1 MLRNILALVI
11 LITASGPGWPAPAD
25 EASEML
31 TRAEALYYE
40 ADFAKSIE
48 LLLRADELLARQA
61 GRLEE
66 KTAVKLH
73 LALGFIGLNDSTRG
87 KAYLKELYALDSDH
101 RIDAQAF
108 SPKVIRLAEEAK
120 AEQNELRCRSVFD
133 ETERQL
139 GNGKSDPVVKL
150 IASNVAKCP
159 GLAALSAKSG
169 ELLFKEGME
178 AYKKTQMEQ
187 ALEKFQAV
195 LRLNPK
201 HELATEYVDLAQNK
215 LELAAGRALFAWRK
229 DFTVGEFALAARD
242 YRELLS
248 LNSSQ
253 AIEEVRTEY
262 RRALSGL
269 ADSWNKAC
277 TNDDVAGMEDARRR
291 VDALI
296 PVLLVDPEGPS
307 FGEDILATMKTCAHT
322 RCVQMTSPLALSRL
336 KNRVDPQL
344 PPYLLSMIKDFPMT
358 IRIRARINEAGD
370 VAAAELLGG
379 NALVYDAVRAA
390 FGQWKFSPALVQGE
404 VRCVDTE
411 IPIVLKFGQR

>member
-25 EASEML
+25 EAGEML
-31 TRAEALYYE
+31 TRGEALYYE

-215 LELAAGRALFAWRK
+215 LELAAGRGLLAWRK
-229 DFTVGEFALAARD
+229 DFTAGEFALAARD

-277 TNDDVAGMEDARRR
+277 KNDDMAGMEDARRL

-296 PVLLVDPEGPS
+296 PILMVDPEGPS

-336 KNRVDPQL
+336 KNRVDPQI
-344 PPYLLSMIKDFPMT
+344 PPHLLSLIKDFPMT

-370 VAAAELLGG
+370 VAAAELSGG

-390 FGQWKFSPALVQGE
+390 FGQWKFSPALMQGE

>member
-11 LITASGPGWPAPAD
+11 IITAARPGWPAPAD
-25 EASEML
+25 EAGEML
-31 TRAEALYYE
+31 ARAEALYYE
-40 ADFAKSIE
+40 ADFAKSVE
-48 LLLRADELLARQA
+48 LLLRADELLAGQA

-66 KTAVKLH
+66 RTAVKLQ

-101 RIDAQAF
+101 RIDPQAF

-120 AEQNELRCRSVFD
+120 AEQSELRCRSLFD

-139 GNGKSDPVVKL
+139 GSGKSDTVVEF
-150 IASNVAKCP
+150 IASNVAECP
-159 GLAALSAKSG
+159 GLAALNAKSG
-169 ELLFKEGME
+169 ELLFKEGLE
-178 AYKKTQMEQ
+178 AYKKAQMEQ

-195 LRLNPK
+195 LRLDPK

-215 LELAAGRALFAWRK
+215 LELAAGRGLLAWRK
-229 DFTVGEFALAARD
+229 DFTAGEFALAARD

-277 TNDDVAGMEDARRR
+277 TNDDVAAMEKARRR

-296 PVLLVDPEGPS
+296 PDPS
-307 FGEDILATMKTCAHT
+307 FGEDIRATIKTCAHT
-322 RCVQMTSPLALSRL
+322 GCVQMTFPLALSRL
-336 KNRVDPQL
+336 KNRVDPQI
-344 PPYLLSMIKDFPMT
+344 PPHLLSLIKDFPMT
-358 IRIRARINEAGD
+358 IRVRARINEAGD
-370 VAAAELLGG
+370 VAAAELSGG

-390 FGQWKFSPALVQGE
+390 FGQWKFFPALVQGAA
-404 VRCVDTE
+404 RCVDTE

>member
-11 LITASGPGWPAPAD
+11 LITATRPGWAVPAD

-31 TRAEALYYE
+31 ARAEALYYE

-48 LLLRADELLARQA
+48 LLLRADELISGQA

-66 KTAVKLH
+66 RTAVKLH
-73 LALGFIGLNDSTRG
+73 LALGYIGLNDSTRG

-120 AEQNELRCRSVFD
+120 AEQNELRCRSLLD

-139 GNGKSDPVVKL
+139 GSGKSDPAVKL

-159 GLAALSAKSG
+159 GLAALNAKSG

-178 AYKKTQMEQ
+178 AYKKAQMGQ
-187 ALEKFQAV
+187 ALEKFQAA
-195 LRLNPK
+195 LRFNPK

-215 LELAAGRALFAWRK
+215 LELAAGRGLLAWRK
-229 DFTVGEFALAARD
+229 DFTAGEFALAARD

-277 TNDDVAGMEDARRR
+277 KNDDVAGMEDARRR

-296 PVLLVDPEGPS
+296 PVLLEDPEGPS
-307 FGEDILATMKTCAHT
+307 FAEDIQATMKTCAHT

-336 KNRVDPQL
+336 KNRVDPQF
-344 PPYLLSMIKDFPMT
+344 PPYLLSLIKDFPMT
-358 IRIRARINEAGD
+358 IRVKARINEAGD
-370 VAAAELLGG
+370 VAAAELSGG
-379 NALVYDAVRAA
+379 NALVYDAVRSA
-390 FGQWKFSPALVQGE
+390 FGQWKFSPALLQGE
-404 VRCVDTE
+404 ARCVDTE

>member
-11 LITASGPGWPAPAD
+11 IITAARPGWPAPAD
-25 EASEML
+25 EAGEML
-31 TRAEALYYE
+31 ARAEALYYE
-40 ADFAKSIE
+40 ADFAKSVE
-48 LLLRADELLARQA
+48 LLLRADELLAGQA

-66 KTAVKLH
+66 RTAVKLQ
-73 LALGFIGLNDSTRG
+73 LALGFIGLNDNTRG

-101 RIDAQAF
+101 RIDPQAF

-120 AEQNELRCRSVFD
+120 AEQSELRCRSLFD

-139 GNGKSDPVVKL
+139 GSGKSDTVVEF
-150 IASNVAKCP
+150 IASNVAECP
-159 GLAALSAKSG
+159 GLAAFNAKSG
-169 ELLFKEGME
+169 ELLFKEGLE
-178 AYKKTQMEQ
+178 AYKKAQMEQ

-195 LRLNPK
+195 LRLDPK

-215 LELAAGRALFAWRK
+215 LELAAGRGLLAWRK
-229 DFTVGEFALAARD
+229 DFTAGEFALAARD

-277 TNDDVAGMEDARRR
+277 TNDDVAAMEKARRR

-296 PVLLVDPEGPS
+296 PDPS
-307 FGEDILATMKTCAHT
+307 FGEDIRATMKTCAHT
-322 RCVQMTSPLALSRL
+322 GCVQMTFPLALSRL
-336 KNRVDPQL
+336 KNRVDPQI
-344 PPYLLSMIKDFPMT
+344 PPHLLSLIKDFPMT
-358 IRIRARINEAGD
+358 IRVRARINEAGD
-370 VAAAELLGG
+370 VAAAELSGG

-390 FGQWKFSPALVQGE
+390 FGQWKFFPALVQGAA
-404 VRCVDTE
+404 RCVDTE

>member
-25 EASEML
+25 EAGEML

-120 AEQNELRCRSVFD
+120 AEQNELRCRSEFD

-139 GNGKSDPVVKL
+139 ENGKSDPVVKL

-215 LELAAGRALFAWRK
+215 LELAAGRGLLAWRK
-229 DFTVGEFALAARD
+229 DFTAGEFALAARD

-277 TNDDVAGMEDARRR
+277 KNDDMAGMEDARRL

-296 PVLLVDPEGPS
+296 PILMVDPEGPS

-370 VAAAELLGG
+370 VAAAELSGG

-390 FGQWKFSPALVQGE
+390 FGQWKFFPALVQGAA
-404 VRCVDTE
+404 RCVDTE

>member
-66 KTAVKLH
+66 KTAIKLH
-73 LALGFIGLNDSTRG
+73 LALGFIGLHDSTRG

-139 GNGKSDPVVKL
+139 ENGKSDPVVKL

-201 HELATEYVDLAQNK
+201 HELATEYIDLAQNK

-229 DFTVGEFALAARD
+229 DFTAGEFALAARD

-277 TNDDVAGMEDARRR
+277 TNDDVAGMENARRR

-344 PPYLLSMIKDFPMT
+344 PPYLLSLIKDFPMT

>member
-11 LITASGPGWPAPAD
+11 LITASRPAWPAPAD
-25 EASEML
+25 EAGEML
-31 TRAEALYYE
+31 ARAEALYYE
-40 ADFAKSIE
+40 ADFAKSVE

-178 AYKKTQMEQ
+178 AYKRTQMEQ

-195 LRLNPK
+195 LCLNPK

-215 LELAAGRALFAWRK
+215 LELAAGRGLLAWRK
-229 DFTVGEFALAARD
+229 DFTAGEFALAARD

>member
-1 MLRNILALVI
+1 MLRNVLALLI
-11 LITASGPGWPAPAD
+11 LLTAARPGWPAPAD
-25 EASEML
+25 EASEIL

-40 ADFAKSIE
+40 ADFTKSIE
-48 LLLRADELLARQA
+48 LLLRADQLLAGQPA
-61 GRLEE
+61 RLEE
-66 KTAVKLH
+66 RTAVKLH

-87 KAYLKELYALDSDH
+87 KAYLKELYVLDSDH

-120 AEQNELRCRSVFD
+120 AEQNELRCRSLFE

-139 GNGKSDPVVKL
+139 GSGKSDPAVKL

-159 GLAALSAKSG
+159 GLAALNAKSG

-178 AYKKTQMEQ
+178 AYKKAQMGQ
-187 ALEKFQAV
+187 ALEKFQAA
-195 LRLNPK
+195 LRFNPK

-215 LELAAGRALFAWRK
+215 LELAAGRGLLAWRK
-229 DFTVGEFALAARD
+229 DFTAGEFALAARD

-277 TNDDVAGMEDARRR
+277 KNDDVAGMEEARRR

-296 PVLLVDPEGPS
+296 PVLLEDPEGPS
-307 FGEDILATMKTCAHT
+307 FGEDIRATMKTCAHT
-322 RCVQMTSPLALSRL
+322 RCVPMTSPLALSRL
-336 KNRVDPQL
+336 KNRVDPQF
-344 PPYLLSMIKDFPMT
+344 PPYLLSLIKDFPMT
-358 IRIRARINEAGD
+358 IRVKARINEAGD
-370 VAAAELLGG
+370 VAAAELSGG
-379 NALVYDAVRAA
+379 NALVYDAVRSA
-390 FGQWKFSPALVQGE
+390 FGQWKFSPALLQGE
-404 VRCVDTE
+404 ARCVDTE

>member
-11 LITASGPGWPAPAD
+11 IITAARPGWPAPAD
-25 EASEML
+25 EAGEML
-31 TRAEALYYE
+31 ARAEALYYE
-40 ADFAKSIE
+40 ADFAKSVE
-48 LLLRADELLARQA
+48 LLLRADELLAGQA

-66 KTAVKLH
+66 RTAVKLQ
-73 LALGFIGLNDSTRG
+73 LALGFIGLNDNTRG

-101 RIDAQAF
+101 RIDPQAF

-120 AEQNELRCRSVFD
+120 AEQSELRCRSLFD

-139 GNGKSDPVVKL
+139 GSGKSDTVVKL
-150 IASNVAKCP
+150 IASSVAKCP
-159 GLAALSAKSG
+159 GLAALNAKSG
-169 ELLFKEGME
+169 ELLFKEGLE
-178 AYKKTQMEQ
+178 AYKKAQMEQ

-215 LELAAGRALFAWRK
+215 LELAAGRGLLAWRK
-229 DFTVGEFALAARD
+229 DFTAGEFALAARD

-253 AIEEVRTEY
+253 AIEEVRMEY

-277 TNDDVAGMEDARRR
+277 TNDDVAAMEKARRR

-296 PVLLVDPEGPS
+296 PDPS
-307 FGEDILATMKTCAHT
+307 FGEDIRATMKTCAHT
-322 RCVQMTSPLALSRL
+322 GCVQMTFPLALSRL
-336 KNRVDPQL
+336 KNRVDPQF
-344 PPYLLSMIKDFPMT
+344 PPYLLSLIKDFPMT
-358 IRIRARINEAGD
+358 IRVRARINEAGD
-370 VAAAELLGG
+370 VAAAELSGG

-390 FGQWKFSPALVQGE
+390 FGQWKFFPALVQGAA
-404 VRCVDTE
+404 RCVDTE

>member
-11 LITASGPGWPAPAD
+11 IITAARPGWPAPAD
-25 EASEML
+25 EAGEML
-31 TRAEALYYE
+31 ARAEALYYE
-40 ADFAKSIE
+40 ADFAKSVE
-48 LLLRADELLARQA
+48 LLLRVDELLAGQA

-66 KTAVKLH
+66 RTAVKLQ
-73 LALGFIGLNDSTRG
+73 LALGFIGLNDNTRG

-101 RIDAQAF
+101 RIDPQAF

-120 AEQNELRCRSVFD
+120 AEQSELRCRSLFD

-139 GNGKSDPVVKL
+139 GSGKSDTVVEF
-150 IASNVAKCP
+150 IASNVAECP
-159 GLAALSAKSG
+159 GLAAFNAKSG
-169 ELLFKEGME
+169 ELLFKEGLE
-178 AYKKTQMEQ
+178 AYKKAQMEQ

-195 LRLNPK
+195 LRLDPK

-215 LELAAGRALFAWRK
+215 LELAAGRGLLAWRK
-229 DFTVGEFALAARD
+229 DFTAGEFALAARD

-262 RRALSGL
+262 RRALSDL
-269 ADSWNKAC
+269 ADSWNKAY
-277 TNDDVAGMEDARRR
+277 TNDDVAAMEKARRR

-296 PVLLVDPEGPS
+296 PDPS
-307 FGEDILATMKTCAHT
+307 FGEDIRATMKTCAHT
-322 RCVQMTSPLALSRL
+322 GCVQMTFPLALSRL
-336 KNRVDPQL
+336 KNRVDPQI
-344 PPYLLSMIKDFPMT
+344 PPHLLSLIKDFPMT
-358 IRIRARINEAGD
+358 IRVRARINEAGD
-370 VAAAELLGG
+370 VAAAELSGG

-390 FGQWKFSPALVQGE
+390 FGQWKFFPALVQGAA
-404 VRCVDTE
+404 RCVDTE

>member
-11 LITASGPGWPAPAD
+11 LITATRPGWAVPAD

-31 TRAEALYYE
+31 ARAEALYYE

-48 LLLRADELLARQA
+48 LLLRADELISGQA

-66 KTAVKLH
+66 RTAVKLH
-73 LALGFIGLNDSTRG
+73 LALGYIGLNDSTRG

-229 DFTVGEFALAARD
+229 DFTAGEFALAARD

-277 TNDDVAGMEDARRR
+277 TNDDVAAMEKARRR

-296 PVLLVDPEGPS
+296 PDPS
-307 FGEDILATMKTCAHT
+307 FGEDIRATIKTCAHT
-322 RCVQMTSPLALSRL
+322 GCVQMTSPLALSRL
-336 KNRVDPQL
+336 KNRVDPQF
-344 PPYLLSMIKDFPMT
+344 PPHLLSLIKDFPMT
-358 IRIRARINEAGD
+358 VRVRARINEAGD
-370 VAAAELLGG
+370 VAAAELSGG
-379 NALVYDAVRAA
+379 NALVYDSVRAA
-390 FGQWKFSPALVQGE
+390 FGQWKFSPALLQGE
-404 VRCVDTE
+404 ARCVDTE

>member
-1 MLRNILALVI
+1 MRCSMLRNILALVI

-25 EASEML
+25 EAGEML

-66 KTAVKLH
+66 KTAIKLH

-139 GNGKSDPVVKL
+139 ENGKSDPVVKL

-229 DFTVGEFALAARD
+229 DFTAGEFALAARD

-277 TNDDVAGMEDARRR
+277 TNDDVAAMEKARRR
-291 VDALI
+291 FDALI
-296 PVLLVDPEGPS
+296 PDPS
-307 FGEDILATMKTCAHT
+307 FGEDIRATMKT
-322 RCVQMTSPLALSRL
+322 
-336 KNRVDPQL
+336 
-344 PPYLLSMIKDFPMT
+344 
-358 IRIRARINEAGD
+358 
-370 VAAAELLGG
+370 
-379 NALVYDAVRAA
+379 
-390 FGQWKFSPALVQGE
+390 
-404 VRCVDTE
+404 
-411 IPIVLKFGQR
+411 